1 MERERSQDI
10 SSSSVTTYTRD
21 TQKAQNRFDIDSDV
35 LPQKY
40 FKQWHKKVDIEH
52 CTFLFAEVK
61 LQTINDFLFS
71 AQLDNMNLFKVSD
84 QEVKFQEHTLYLVK
98 SWH

>member
-10 SSSSVTTYTRD
+10 SSSSVTTCTRD
-21 TQKAQNRFDIDSDV
+21 IQKAQNRFDIDSDV

-40 FKQWHKKVDIEH
+40 FKQWHKKVDIGH

-84 QEVKFQEHTLYLVK
+84 QQFSFKSTLYI
-98 SWH
+98 W